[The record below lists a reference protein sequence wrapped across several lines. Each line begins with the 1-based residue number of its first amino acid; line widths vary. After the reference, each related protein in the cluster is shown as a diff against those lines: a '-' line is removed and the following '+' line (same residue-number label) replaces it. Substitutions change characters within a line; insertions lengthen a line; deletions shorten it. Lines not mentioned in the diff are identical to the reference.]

1 MVNLLI
7 LGIGGDNDSAAI
19 AGAFSAVVAFPESR
33 DVANAFVTTLQSAVR
48 ACALTL
54 NVPLL
59 LFASISSMYLEM

>member
-48 ACALTL
+48 VYVL
-54 NVPLL
+54 
-59 LFASISSMYLEM
+59 